1 MLNATKFARPWMTI
15 TELANYWSTE
25 IEVLLYSASA
35 GDLIV
40 GVRDYA
46 NSHSKPPAVGLNAP
60 ADYEG
65 DPTQCQFVGVLS
77 LATDDIER
85 LASKGEAS
93 VEAAFLHRAWGI
105 ERIVFDVPLHV
116 ARTDLVVPMEVIA
129 KHDSQANDGAAK
141 TEGVLSEKKES
152 TLLKQIGALALVIAK
167 GAGYQYGGK
176 PNISA
181 IANKVLD
188 EIKTL
193 PAESQG
199 NLNGH
204 GLSSANIRANI
215 KKGID
220 LIEGK

>member
-1 MLNATKFARPWMTI
+1 MSNASKFPKPWMTI
-15 TELANYWSTE
+15 SELAKYWGTD
-25 IEVLLYSASA
+25 IEALLYRASA

-46 NSHSKPPAVGLNAP
+46 NSHSKPPAVGVNAP

-77 LATDDIER
+77 LSTDDIER
-85 LASKGEAS
+85 LASKGQAS
-93 VEAAFLHRAWGI
+93 VEVAFLHRAWGI
-105 ERIVFDVPLHV
+105 ERIVFEVPLDV
-116 ARTDLVVPMEVIA
+116 ARTDLVVPVEVIA
-129 KHDSQANDGAAK
+129 KHDSLANDGAAK

-152 TLLKQIGALALVIAK
+152 TLLKQIGALALVMAK
-167 GAGYQYGGK
+167 GAGYKYGGN
-176 PNISA
+176 PNMNA
-181 IANKVLD
+181 IADAVLD
-188 EIKTL
+188 AIKTL

-199 NLNGH
+199 NLNDH

-220 LIEGK
+220 LLEGK